1 MRYVLM
7 LCSDVSDETV
17 AGQDPDMVGCGG
29 WTEDMERRGILRG
42 AMGLRPSSD
51 ATTLRVRREEVL
63 LTDGPFAETKDQI
76 GGFSVIDCADLDEAI
91 ELAAAHPWARVGQI
105 EIRPVWQP

>member
-29 WTEDMERRGILRG
+29 WTEDMESRGARRGCG
-42 AMGLRPSSD
+42 PAAMRP
-51 ATTLRVRREEVL
+51 R
-63 LTDGPFAETKDQI
+63 
-76 GGFSVIDCADLDEAI
+76 CAYGVT
-91 ELAAAHPWARVGQI
+91 RCC
-105 EIRPVWQP
+105 